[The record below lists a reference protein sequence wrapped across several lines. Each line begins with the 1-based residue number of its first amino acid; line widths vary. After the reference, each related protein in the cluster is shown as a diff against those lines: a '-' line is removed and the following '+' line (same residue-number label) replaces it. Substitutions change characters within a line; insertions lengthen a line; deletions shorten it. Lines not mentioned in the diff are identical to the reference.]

1 MIQVISFQ
9 KLEFF
14 KSSKGPELPDWFEFS
29 GFGWTWGTLRGVYV
43 FEKNNSY
50 LKLIRNE

>member
-14 KSSKGPELPDWFEFS
+14 KSSKGPELPDWFELS
-29 GFGWTWGTLRGVYV
+29 GWDGLSVDMGNFKGRVRV
-43 FEKNNSY
+43 QKEQFVP
-50 LKLIRNE
+50 

>member
-14 KSSKGPELPDWFEFS
+14 KSSKGPELPNGFELS
-29 GFGWTWGTLRGVYV
+29 GWGGPSVDMGNFKGRVRV
-43 FEKNNSY
+43 RKEQFVP
-50 LKLIRNE
+50 

>member
-1 MIQVISFQ
+1 MIQVILFQ

-29 GFGWTWGTLRGVYV
+29 G
-43 FEKNNSY
+43 
-50 LKLIRNE
+50 